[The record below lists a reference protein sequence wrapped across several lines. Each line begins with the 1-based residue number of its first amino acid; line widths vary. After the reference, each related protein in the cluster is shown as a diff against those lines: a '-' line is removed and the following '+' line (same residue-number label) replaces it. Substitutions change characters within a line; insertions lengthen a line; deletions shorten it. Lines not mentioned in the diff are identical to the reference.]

1 MKYEYI
7 KSYGKI
13 KKTITNRKINQFL
26 KKKKDFC
33 LPFFFKVENKIH
45 CILFKL
51 MGLFMYY

>member
-26 KKKKDFC
+26 KKKRF
-33 LPFFFKVENKIH
+33 LFTFFFKVENKIH